1 MIFKDLKS
9 SPVKTLQMNEIPFSS
24 FIQTFETNR
33 YLDIPRI
40 TSKSVFEEL
49 CPSSLLDM
57 KLK

>member
-1 MIFKDLKS
+1 MIFKDLMS
-9 SPVKTLQMNEIPFSS
+9 SPVKTLQTNEISFSS

>member
-9 SPVKTLQMNEIPFSS
+9 SPVKIVLMNEIPFSN

-33 YLDIPRI
+33 YLEIPRI
-40 TSKSVFEEL
+40 TSKTVFDEL